1 MTVTMVTRATKV
13 SKRLLISLSA
23 SVPSD
28 LARQPPTEQIMVLL
42 DTGGAGTG
50 AGLHYEVVLEKA
62 KTRKMPRPQS
72 APVCRKYEDIQQKLQ
87 VKLNK

>member
-1 MTVTMVTRATKV
+1 MIVLVVAMVTKATKV
-13 SKRLLISLSA
+13 TRLTLSA

-72 APVCRKYEDIQQKLQ
+72 APVSRKYEDIQQKLQ
-87 VKLNK
+87 VK